1 MTLNLTHYRKPCVKK
16 FPKMEEIGQF
26 EVEYV
31 NESSV
36 KDGTDITFFNVKYQ
50 YKPVVNA
57 PMHWPG
63 KKTLRDVTDSLG
75 DDSTSKGIC
84 LLLLSL

>member
-1 MTLNLTHYRKPCVKK
+1 MSNIGGKSCTSTY
-16 FPKMEEIGQF
+16 PKMEEIGLF

-31 NESSV
+31 NDSSV
-36 KDGTDITFFNVKYQ
+36 KDGTDITFFNLKYQ

-57 PMHWPG
+57 PIHWPG
-63 KKTLRDVTDSLG
+63 KNSLMDVNDRLG

-84 LLLLSL
+84 LLLLSFWY